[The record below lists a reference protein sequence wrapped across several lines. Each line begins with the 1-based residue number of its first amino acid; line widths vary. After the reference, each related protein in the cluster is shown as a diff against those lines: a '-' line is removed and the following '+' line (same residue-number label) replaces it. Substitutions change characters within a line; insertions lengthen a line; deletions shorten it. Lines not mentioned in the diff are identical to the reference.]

1 MGISNLTA
9 LTIQPQNNI
18 QWGAGEHKETG
29 KYAGFIWLS
38 HENGD
43 FSHYLVSTKPIYD
56 SVDDAENAMKEIVEK
71 VRADESLD
79 DWL

>member
-1 MGISNLTA
+1 
-9 LTIQPQNNI
+9 
-18 QWGAGEHKETG
+18 
-29 KYAGFIWLS
+29 LS